1 MKNFDPYPEHLFAI
15 QIMTSG
21 EGIDTT
27 VETHV
32 SASASDMDSV
42 LPGCASSHN
51 LAVYKFVGT
60 RPFDE
65 LYDEE
70 EAKAE
75 V

>member
-1 MKNFDPYPEHLFAI
+1 MKSFDPYPKHLFAI

-32 SASASDMDSV
+32 SDSASAMDSV
-42 LPGCASSHN
+42 LPGCASSHH

-70 EAKAE
+70 EAKAK